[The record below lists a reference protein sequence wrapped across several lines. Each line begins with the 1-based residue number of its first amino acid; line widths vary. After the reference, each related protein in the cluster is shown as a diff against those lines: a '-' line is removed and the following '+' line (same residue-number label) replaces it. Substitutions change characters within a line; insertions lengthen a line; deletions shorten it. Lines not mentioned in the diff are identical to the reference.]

1 MIENLRLRSVS
12 FDTSFLLNEKPQ
24 IDTVIKLLGH
34 DRIPC
39 FITSIVSSE
48 LEQLKIWGRIT
59 PDQYKMAIHRW
70 KKTKGKI
77 IDFKNRFLSDT
88 FARECMMSMK
98 TYHGVSEKDIAN
110 DCSILVSTLKHGV
123 DVFLSEDFHFTS
135 KITRQV
141 IDDIVSA
148 ACQEYHQMCEASM
161 YAVNA
166 HTFLQSYQHG
176 MFNVTNAL
184 EMMQSVRKP
193 GKNLLWDIVL

>member
-1 MIENLRLRSVS
+1 MNEKVRLRSVS

-24 IDTVIKLLGH
+24 IDSIVKLLTH
-34 DRIPC
+34 DGIPC
-39 FITSIVSSE
+39 FITSTVVSE

-59 PDQYKMAIHRW
+59 ADQHKMAIHRW

-77 IDFKNRFLSDT
+77 VDFKNRFLSDT
-88 FARECMMSMK
+88 FVKECMISMK

-141 IDDIVSA
+141 IDDIVST
-148 ACQEYHQMCEASM
+148 ACQEYHQMCEASL

-166 HTFLQSYQHG
+166 HTFLQSYQQG
-176 MFNVTNAL
+176 MFDAANAL
-184 EMMQSVRKP
+184 QMMQSIRKP
-193 GKNLLWDIVL
+193 SKNLE